1 MRKFRITLATTI
13 TLLFGMTACS
23 PVEAYV
29 KADEATLKSVGKDW
43 SDYFRADTNL
53 TPMQKELRE
62 DVLSSWAD
70 RVEAAKK

>member
-1 MRKFRITLATTI
+1 MRKFRITLVTTI

-29 KADEATLKSVGKDW
+29 KADEATLKFVGKDW
-43 SDYFRADTNL
+43 SDYFRADTSL
-53 TPMQKELRE
+53 TPMQKDLRE

>member
-1 MRKFRITLATTI
+1 MRKFRITLVTMFA
-13 TLLFGMTACS
+13 LLLSTAACS

-29 KADEATLKSVGKDW
+29 KADEATLKFVGKDW